1 MGEQMTDQ
9 IRQGILILLKS
20 AVTGEKLPLPVEF
33 HLEEAEAY
41 IKSHQIGALIYE
53 GASNCGADA
62 SLPIMQKLFRSYCK
76 NLVVS
81 EGQLRAIDKLCS
93 AFDEAGIDYMPVKG
107 CNMKPRYPKPELR
120 AMGDADI
127 LIKLD
132 QYDRIRPIM
141 ERLCY
146 EEILESDHELIWQTK
161 ALELELHKR
170 LVPSY
175 NTDYYRYFGDGWQ
188 LAKIQKGTRWAMT
201 PEDEYIYLFTHF
213 AKHYRDGGIGLRHLL
228 DLWVYEKS
236 VPAMDEAYL
245 KQELTKLQLW
255 EFRQN
260 ICRVLRVWFCGEEP
274 DEKSAFILDVVFGSG
289 SWGSEENKTAASGFR
304 DARNTGSAGSGNR
317 MYLVKLLFPPLSAI
331 KQQYPVLEKAPVLLP
346 IFWVVR
352 WVRTLLFRRERIA
365 EQRAHMQQRS
375 ADKIETYEQALD
387 YVGLDF
393 HFKE

>member
-1 MGEQMTDQ
+1 MGEQMTNQ

-20 AVTGEKLPLPVEF
+20 AVTGKKLSLPVGF
-33 HLEEAEAY
+33 HLEEAEGY

-53 GASNCGADA
+53 GASNCGVDA
-62 SLPIMQKLFRSYCK
+62 ALPLMQKLFRSYCK
-76 NLVVS
+76 NLIVS
-81 EGQLRAIDKLCS
+81 EGQLRAIGKLCS

-107 CNMKPRYPKPELR
+107 CNMKSRYPKPELR

-141 ERLCY
+141 KELGY
-146 EEILESDHELIWQTK
+146 EEVLESDHELIWKTK

-170 LVPSY
+170 LIPSY
-175 NTDYYRYFGDGWQ
+175 NMDYYRYFGDGWQ
-188 LAKIQKGTRWAMT
+188 LAKIQKGTCWSMT

-213 AKHYRDGGIGLRHLL
+213 AKHYRAGGIGLRHLL

-236 VPAMDEAYL
+236 VPSMDEAYL

-260 ICRVLRVWFCGEEP
+260 ICRLLKVWFCGEEP
-274 DEKSAFILDVVFGSG
+274 DEKTAFIFDVIFGSG
-289 SWGSEENKTAASGFR
+289 SWGSEENKTVASAVR
-304 DARNTGSAGSGNR
+304 DARNSGSVSSGNR
-317 MYLVKLLFPPLSAI
+317 MHVVRVLFLPLSI
-331 KQQYPVLEKAPVLLP
+331 MKQQYPVLKKVPVLLP
-346 IFWVVR
+346 VFWVVR
-352 WVRTLLFRRERIA
+352 GVRTLLFRRERIA
-365 EQRAHMQQRS
+365 AQKAQMLQRS
-375 ADKIETYEQALD
+375 ADKIETYEQALN